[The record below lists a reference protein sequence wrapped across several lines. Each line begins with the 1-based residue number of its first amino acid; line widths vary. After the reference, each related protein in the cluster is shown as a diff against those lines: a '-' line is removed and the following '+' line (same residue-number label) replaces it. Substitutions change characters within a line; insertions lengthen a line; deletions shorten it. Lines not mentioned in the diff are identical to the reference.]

1 MERQSYKYLSMFHW
15 QHNYYGVF
23 SKLSELFSIKQIL
36 FPIKFC
42 TRKPKKENKKKKIY
56 SEKH

>member
-23 SKLSELFSIKQIL
+23 SKLSELFIIKFLL
-36 FPIKFC
+36 FPIKLH
-42 TRKPKKENKKKKIY
+42 KKKNLRKKKTK
-56 SEKH
+56 ETK